1 MEVAELIERLLN
13 DQSNEEDKLI
23 EMYHTQLKKIY
34 YKTCLTQIDN
44 LYWYMNNQY
53 DDTRRIDCRDQE
65 DYEETLEYWTWK
77 PKNIFNVI
85 EDMKDDSSW
94 MLNKSI

>member
-1 MEVAELIERLLN
+1 MEVAELIERILD
-13 DQSNEEDKLI
+13 DQSKEEDKLI
-23 EMYHTQLKKIY
+23 KMYHNQLKKIY

-44 LYWYMNNQY
+44 LYYYMRQEY

-77 PKNIFNVI
+77 PKNILIVI
-85 EDMKDDSSW
+85 KHMKDDSSW
-94 MLNKSI
+94 MLNPQI